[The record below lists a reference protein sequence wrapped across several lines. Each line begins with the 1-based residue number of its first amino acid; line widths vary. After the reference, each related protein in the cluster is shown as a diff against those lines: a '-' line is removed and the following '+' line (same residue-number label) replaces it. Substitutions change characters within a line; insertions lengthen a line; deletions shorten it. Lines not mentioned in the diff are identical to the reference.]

1 MPDAGTGFF
10 ETVGWVV
17 NEREHS
23 EATSSNCG
31 FAESGQHVM
40 AIKGSR
46 IASSRV
52 RVYLGV
58 LLKEHYDSSQLQ
70 HGSLH
75 DRLVELAETLARRIE
90 EQKRSHPPAEMS

>member
-1 MPDAGTGFF
+1 
-10 ETVGWVV
+10 
-17 NEREHS
+17 
-23 EATSSNCG
+23 
-31 FAESGQHVM
+31 M

-58 LLKEHYDSSQLQ
+58 LLKEHYNSSQLQ

-75 DRLVELAETLARRIE
+75 DQLVELAELAETLARRIE